1 MLAAATLYGVDLILN
16 MIPTSE
22 VKEKTSLA
30 DTFGS
35 CSCVGW

>member
-1 MLAAATLYGVDLILN
+1 MLAAAILYSADLILD

-22 VKEKTSLA
+22 VKEKTKLA
-30 DTFGS
+30 ETVGS